1 MTGFGRGEY
10 LDQNYRFVIELKAV
24 NHRYQEVSIRA
35 PKYLAGLEDRIRRIL
50 SQEIARGRIDVFVTI
65 EEFGERG
72 RIVRLDRELAQAYNK
87 AFHELGDLL
96 NHSEKDYF
104 IAVSRMPDVLKVT
117 DSPRSEETLWPPLEK
132 ALLEALQALVKMREI
147 EGANIC
153 RDLLA
158 RQEILKKTVLQIQE
172 RAPQVVEDYQ
182 KKLSQKIKDL
192 METVSSQPDENR
204 LLQEVALFAD
214 RVSITEELVRLD
226 SHLDQLRQTLSGEG
240 SMGRKLDFLMQE
252 INRECNTI
260 AAKANDYT
268 LASSVVTLKSEIEK
282 IREQV
287 QNIE

>member
-10 LDQNYRFVIELKAV
+10 LDQNYRFIIELKAV

-35 PKYLAGLEDRIRRIL
+35 PKFLAGLEDRIRRAL
-50 SQEIARGRIDVFVTI
+50 SQVIARGRVDVFVTV

-72 RIVRLDRELAQAYNK
+72 RSVRLDRELAQAYDK
-87 AFHELGDLL
+87 AFRELGELL
-96 NHSEKDYF
+96 NHSDQNYYLA
-104 IAVSRMPDVLKVT
+104 ISRMPDVFKVT
-117 DSPRSEETLWPPLEK
+117 ESPRNEETLWPTLEK
-132 ALLEALQALVKMREI
+132 ALLEALEALVKMRKT

-153 RDLLA
+153 RDLIA
-158 RQEILKKTVLQIQE
+158 RQEILKKTVIQIQE

-182 KKLSQKIKDL
+182 KNLTQKIRHL
-192 METVSSQPDENR
+192 MESVASQPDENR
-204 LLQEVALFAD
+204 LLQEVAIFAD

-226 SHLDQLRQTLSGEG
+226 SHLDQLKQTLCSEG

-260 AAKANDYT
+260 AAKANDYM
-268 LASSVVTLKSEIEK
+268 LASLVVTLKSEIEK